1 MYKII
6 KAKDIDCPKNNW
18 KTTESSNSVE
28 YILFTW
34 TLLVESLKVQYKD
47 CLIQPWEDGHSPFE
61 VCVGYSHRMIT
72 LSAEAYVSGKVA
84 YKLITEE

>member
-6 KAKDIDCPKNNW
+6 KAQDIDCPKNNW
-18 KTTESSNSVE
+18 KKTESSNSVE
-28 YILFTW
+28 YILFAW
-34 TLLVESLKVQYKD
+34 TLVVESLKVQYKD

-61 VCVGYSHRMIT
+61 VCVGYSNGIT
-72 LSAEAYVSGKVA
+72 LYAEAYVSGKVA

>member
-6 KAKDIDCPKNNW
+6 KAQDIDCPKNNW
-18 KTTESSNSVE
+18 KKVEFSNSIE
-28 YILFTW
+28 NILFTW
-34 TLLVESLKVQYKD
+34 AVYVESLKVQYPD

-84 YKLITEE
+84 YKLITE